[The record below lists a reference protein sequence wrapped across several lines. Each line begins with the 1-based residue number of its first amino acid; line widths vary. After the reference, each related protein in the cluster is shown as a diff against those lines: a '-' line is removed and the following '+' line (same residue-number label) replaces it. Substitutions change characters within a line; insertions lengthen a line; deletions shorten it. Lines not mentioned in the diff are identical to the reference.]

1 MVSQIEILIFSM
13 AINGFSAVLA
23 ALFIVFFFPS
33 FIVFFFPS
41 ALLPVIGM
49 VTLYKVK
56 ADKVDI
62 PLFSSHA
69 YLE

>member
-23 ALFIVFFFPS
+23 AL